1 METRSLL
8 LDGDRIT
15 VHVTGR
21 GPVALLIHGYPL
33 DHRMWLDT
41 LRGPLAQQHTLV
53 AVDLRGHG
61 QSPWCGDAVHTMERF
76 ADDLAALI
84 RVLSDDP
91 IDVVGLSM
99 GGYVALSLWA
109 DHEPLVR
116 SLVLCDTKATADD
129 DAARAGRAAAI
140 CTVLEQGRGALAA
153 GMTAKLLAPGA
164 DDLLRAR
171 VHSMIEGT
179 PVETIVADLRGLAA
193 RPDRTAL
200 LPTIS
205 VPTLVVVGEHD
216 AITPRADADVMVACI
231 PDSRLLVARGAGHM
245 TPMEAPDEFAKAVGE
260 LWATRP

>member
-8 LDGDRIT
+8 LDGDRLT

-21 GPVALLIHGYPL
+21 GPVSLLIHGYPL

-41 LRGPLAQQHTLV
+41 QHGPLAEQHTLV

-61 QSPWCGDAVHTMERF
+61 HSPWCGDAVHTMERF

-99 GGYVALSLWA
+99 GGYVALTLWA
-109 DHEPLVR
+109 EHEPLVR

-129 DAARAGRAAAI
+129 DNARAGRTAAI
-140 CTVLEQGRGALAA
+140 RTVLEQGRPAIAA
-153 GMTAKLLAPGA
+153 AMTGKLLAPGA

-171 VHSMIEGT
+171 VHSMIEST

-193 RPDRTAL
+193 RPDRSAL

-216 AITPRADADVMVACI
+216 VITPRSDAEFLAAGI
-231 PDSRLLVARGAGHM
+231 PDSRLLVAAGAGHM
-245 TPMEAPDEFAKAVGE
+245 TPMEAPEAFAKAVGE

>member
-41 LRGPLAQQHTLV
+41 LHGPLAEQHTLV

-61 QSPWCGDAVHTMERF
+61 RSAWCGDAVHSMERF
-76 ADDLAALI
+76 ADDLGALI

-91 IDVVGLSM
+91 VDVVGLSM
-99 GGYVALSLWA
+99 GGYVALALWA
-109 DHEPLVR
+109 EHEPLVR
-116 SLVLCDTKATADD
+116 SLVLCNTKASADT

-140 CTVLEQGRGALAA
+140 ATVLEQGRAAIAA
-153 GMTAKLLAPGA
+153 GMLPKLLAPSA

-171 VHSMIEGT
+171 VLTMIEDT

-193 RPDRTAL
+193 RPDRVAM

-216 AITPRADADVMVACI
+216 TITPLADAEVMANGI
-231 PDSRLLVARGAGHM
+231 PDSRLLVAAGAGHLS
-245 TPMEAPDEFAKAVGE
+245 PMEAPDEFARAVGE
-260 LWATRP
+260 LWAARP

>member
-15 VHVTGR
+15 VHVTGQ
-21 GPVALLIHGYPL
+21 GPVAMLIHGYPL

-41 LRGPLAQQHTLV
+41 MRGPLAEQHTLV

-61 QSPWCGDAVHTMERF
+61 QSPWCGDTVHTMERF
-76 ADDLAALI
+76 ADDVAAVI

-91 IDVVGLSM
+91 VDVVGLSM
-99 GGYVALSLWA
+99 GGYVALALWA
-109 DHEPLVR
+109 EHEPLVR
-116 SLVLCDTKATADD
+116 SLVLSNTKSTADD
-129 DAARAGRAAAI
+129 AATRLARFASVKA
-140 CTVLEQGRGALAA
+140 VLAQGRPAIAA
-153 GMTAKLLAPGA
+153 SMLTRMLGPAA

-171 VHSMIEGT
+171 VQTMIEGT
-179 PVETIVADLRGLAA
+179 AVETIVADLRGLAA
-193 RPDRTAL
+193 RPDRAPI

-216 AITPRADADVMVACI
+216 VITPRADADRMVAGI
-231 PDSRLLVARGAGHM
+231 PDSRLLVAPGAGHM
-245 TPMEAPDEFAKAVGE
+245 TPMEAPEEFVRAVGE